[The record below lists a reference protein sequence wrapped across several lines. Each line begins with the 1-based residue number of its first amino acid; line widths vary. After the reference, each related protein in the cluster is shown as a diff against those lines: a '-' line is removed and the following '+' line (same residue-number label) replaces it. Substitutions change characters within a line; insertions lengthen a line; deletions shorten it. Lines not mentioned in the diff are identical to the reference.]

1 MKQALAY
8 SENSDNLVVLSY
20 SIDSKHDDWVNCIA
34 KNQLTHKN
42 WIHISTLKGWNSDVI
57 KLFNVKGVPFTALID
72 PEGNVVAFELRG
84 EEMVKKLKGIVDEA
98 K

>member
-57 KLFNVKGVPFTALID
+57 KLFTALID

>member
-1 MKQALAY
+1 MRK
-8 SENSDNLVVLSY
+8 
-20 SIDSKHDDWVNCIA
+20 IF
-34 KNQLTHKN
+34 
-42 WIHISTLKGWNSDVI
+42 TLF
-57 KLFNVKGVPFTALID
+57 FNVKGVPFTALID